1 MLQALASSE
10 TTISLGRLYLNSLIA
25 TSVLGIRPTDVQPLR
40 PSVSIDTQ
48 RSLMVVAGVQCVPRF
63 THCASRSN
71 SPPHGRLSPRMGSA
85 LGRARHLRTMESRG
99 IGETHQSSRVGR
111 CGQSHRNVSRP
122 TTRVAYLNH
131 QGGTESQTLHR
142 LTGHVFEL
150 YASVY
155 STLVAR
161 HIPGK
166 RNVLA
171 DSPSRGA
178 CGNRRMDPQPFGLP
192 RHLSSLGVTHH
203 RPVCRKTKH
212 SASYLRVSD
221 TRHDQVNRRHV
232 PRLEGYVGVQVPTRC
247 HTSTDLSEDSTRFA
261 I

>member
-1 MLQALASSE
+1 M
-10 TTISLGRLYLNSLIA
+10 
-25 TSVLGIRPTDVQPLR
+25 
-40 PSVSIDTQ
+40 
-48 RSLMVVAGVQCVPRF
+48 
-63 THCASRSN
+63 
-71 SPPHGRLSPRMGSA
+71 
-85 LGRARHLRTMESRG
+85 
-99 IGETHQSSRVGR
+99 
-111 CGQSHRNVSRP
+111 
-122 TTRVAYLNH
+122 
-131 QGGTESQTLHR
+131 
-142 LTGHVFEL
+142 FEL

-171 DSPSRGA
+171 DSPSKGA

-203 RPVCRKTKH
+203 RPLCRKTKH

-247 HTSTDLSEDSTRFA
+247 HTSFATDLSDATDLSEDSTRFA
-261 I
+261 ILAWSPRCGRCMLFRTTSTTASRLPSNTTVAVRSAHIGQDSRILPTSGYLRGSYPAGPRLVRLFGASGRMRSTVLTGFHIAIYDSK